1 MEAAIA
7 LTLYLSFAAFLILP
21 SFGAP
26 PVFGRLAIGL
36 CASELVAT
44 VVWGVG
50 RSECDSGHCALVDT
64 AASAAGLQIPALTGA
79 MFVLAAAYGVHVARR
94 W

>member
-7 LTLYLSFAAFLILP
+7 LTLYLTFAAFLILP
-21 SFGAP
+21 TLGAP
-26 PVFGRLAIGL
+26 PVFCRLAIGL

-50 RSECDSGHCALVDT
+50 RSECDSGHCAVVET
-64 AASAAGLQIPALTGA
+64 AASAAGLQIP
-79 MFVLAAAYGVHVARR
+79 VLAAGTFVLSAGYGLHVARR

>member
-21 SFGAP
+21 TLGAP
-26 PVFGRLAIGL
+26 AIFVRLAIGL

-64 AASAAGLQIPALTGA
+64 AASAAGLQIPALTAGTF
-79 MFVLAAAYGVHVARR
+79 MLGAAYGVHVARR